1 MEKDENK
8 QNKDKN
14 NNQASSDNNLNNNIA
29 SKNNIEKIKLLKDI
43 RKENIN
49 TEQIKTE
56 PEKILKNDE
65 TTEDDDFPEDLQI
78 EEPPHLDLSEDN
90 DWD

>member
-1 MEKDENK
+1 M
-8 QNKDKN
+8 
-14 NNQASSDNNLNNNIA
+14 
-29 SKNNIEKIKLLKDI
+29 NIEKIKFPEDSK
-43 RKENIN
+43 KENKN

-65 TTEDDDFPEDLQI
+65 TTEDDDFSEDFQL
-78 EEPPHLDLSEDN
+78 EEPPHLELSEDD